1 MAIDNFEQIKEL
13 LNFSEPNTFYFIQIL
28 KRRKENPDMRTGVR
42 VINNYYL
49 DSTDDLER
57 LRERILEDCK
67 KHNARAYINLNR
79 LDYEK
84 VALHT
89 MKQVAEYIIQKDYK
103 AVKNAFSTTCGSH
116 HSEKEKRWII
126 DIDEEFIEQKEM
138 IRKVVEE
145 LHTEIKD
152 NSYKILAEITT
163 KSGFHIITNPFN
175 IDKFKKDKR
184 LHFVGDNL
192 IHKNSPTLLY
202 VD

>member
-1 MAIDNFEQIKEL
+1 MAIDNFEPIKEL
-13 LNFSEPNTFYFIQIL
+13 LDFSEPNTFYFIQIL

-49 DSTDDLER
+49 DSIEDLER

-145 LHTEIKD
+145 LHAEIKG

-184 LHFVGDNL
+184 LNFVGDNL

-202 VD
+202 VN

>member
-1 MAIDNFEQIKEL
+1 MTIDNFEPIKEL
-13 LNFSEPNTFYFIQIL
+13 LDFSEPNTFYFIQIL

-49 DSTDDLER
+49 DSIEDLER

-145 LHTEIKD
+145 LHAEIKG

-175 IDKFKKDKR
+175 IDKFRKDKR
-184 LHFVGDNL
+184 LYFVGENL

-202 VD
+202 VN